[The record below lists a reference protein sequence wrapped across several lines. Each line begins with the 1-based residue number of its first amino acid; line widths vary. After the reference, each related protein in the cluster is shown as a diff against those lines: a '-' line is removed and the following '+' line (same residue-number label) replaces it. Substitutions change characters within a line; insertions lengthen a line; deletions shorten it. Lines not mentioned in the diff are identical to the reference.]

1 MARLLPSGGE
11 IIHSDYMT
19 TPATRPVSAGAP
31 ADTTVAELADDTIR
45 RSVRALIAAR
55 ATTPDAVA
63 DAIGMTR
70 STFYRRV
77 SGRGAPFTAGEVQ
90 AIADVFE
97 VPVADLF
104 SGLGG
109 VVVPLRSRRMGRPA
123 AMGNA
128 AQSWL
133 GLAPAG

>member
-1 MARLLPSGGE
+1 MARLLPSGAE
-11 IIHSDYMT
+11 IVHSDYMT
-19 TPATRPVSAGAP
+19 TPASRPVSAGAHP
-31 ADTTVAELADDTIR
+31 ESAAAELADDTIR
-45 RSVRALIAAR
+45 RSVKALIAAR
-55 ATTPDAVA
+55 AVTPDAVA

-77 SGRGAPFTAGEVQ
+77 SGRGAPFTGGEVQ

-109 VVVPLRSRRMGRPA
+109 VVVPLRGRRVGTLARMVNP
-123 AMGNA
+123 
-128 AQSWL
+128 AQSWAL
-133 GLAPAG
+133 LPTAG

>member
-1 MARLLPSGGE
+1 
-11 IIHSDYMT
+11 MT
-19 TPATRPVSAGAP
+19 TPASHHVSAGAP
-31 ADTTVAELADDTIR
+31 PESTVAELADDTIR
-45 RSVRALIAAR
+45 RAVRALIAAR
-55 ATTPDAVA
+55 ATTPDAIA

-109 VVVPLRSRRMGRPA
+109 VVVPLRGRRPGRA
-123 AMGNA
+123 TAMGNG